1 VSCFIEVT
9 SPPQG
14 GGSWSSAWS
23 WKALVRVR
31 VMIWLSCCTASQGTQ
46 LACPL
51 DMVQGGGWGESVT
64 NPFGLGGLWG
74 TGGRWVHHEFLVIR
88 NTRYA

>member
-1 VSCFIEVT
+1 MVWCM
-9 SPPQG
+9 
-14 GGSWSSAWS
+14 
-23 WKALVRVR
+23 
-31 VMIWLSCCTASQGTQ
+31 VMEGPDEGEGDGMAELMHGIAGDPAGLPS
-46 LACPL
+46 

-74 TGGRWVHHEFLVIR
+74 TGGRWVHHELLVIR